1 MNEKTDA
8 PARTVTGNFEVAM
21 ALSQQRTIK
30 MTGCT
35 YSDDDVATVNA
46 RVDIVQDVLDR
57 QFVRA
62 DITNKEA
69 QIAAMEQNLENL
81 DDSVQGL
88 VKLRETG
95 KSLNSQQK
103 LQVQN
108 YDASRGQQMKTIASL
123 RAAIVAGRQKIN
135 GHDVTRPR

>member
-1 MNEKTDA
+1 
-8 PARTVTGNFEVAM
+8 
-21 ALSQQRTIK
+21 
-30 MTGCT
+30 
-35 YSDDDVATVNA
+35 
-46 RVDIVQDVLDR
+46 
-57 QFVRA
+57 
-62 DITNKEA
+62 
-69 QIAAMEQNLENL
+69 MEQNIENL